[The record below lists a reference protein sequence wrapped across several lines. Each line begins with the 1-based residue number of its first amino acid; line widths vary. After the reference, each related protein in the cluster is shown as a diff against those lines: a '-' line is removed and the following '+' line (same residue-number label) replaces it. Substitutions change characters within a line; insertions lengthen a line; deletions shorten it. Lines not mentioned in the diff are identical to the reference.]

1 MLKIFRPLDRR
12 LTAELKGQR
21 KTIIIGLLCVIVTAL
36 LTSATIPVVTFS
48 VKAILEKDMAR
59 LGLLCLLIV
68 AIYSVKYWFTR
79 GQAYYLSKAASRLT
93 SELRIKLFRKLQR
106 LPISYFNDR
115 RAGAI
120 QSVLTND
127 VNVFQSAVTIVRDSI
142 DGPLKA
148 VSAFVTI
155 AVMQWQ
161 LSLVAM
167 LFIPP
172 MAFVIQRNA
181 RKMRAA
187 QTSVQNDL
195 ANLNAMTQEALMGT
209 RVVKAFSAEDRV
221 AQQYEG
227 LVEKSFASQMQAV
240 RRLASLRPLVELIGA
255 VALASILYICGVLA
269 TNGMLR
275 VWDLAGLIFAMDV
288 INQGART
295 MGYASNAYS
304 QVQAASDRIY
314 SEILDVPEQHA
325 DDAGTKELP
334 SPKGRIEFKNVSFI
348 YPDGTPALHRVS
360 FTLDPGKSLALVGPS
375 GAGKSTIADLLLRF
389 YDLAEGE
396 ILFDGV
402 DIRQLKPGWL
412 RSQIGVVPQQTFL
425 FAGSISENIRMGRPE
440 ATDDEVA
447 EAAKA
452 AHADGFVSE
461 MPDRYE
467 TPLGESGVRLS
478 GGERQRIA
486 IARAFVKKPKLLLL
500 DEATSN
506 LDAVSEKAVQ
516 EALEEI
522 MKGRTTLFI
531 AHRLTSAA
539 RADKILMLS
548 RGEVVEFGSH
558 KDLIEKNGAYAGM
571 YRAFSSGVIDDIG

>member
-1 MLKIFRPLDRR
+1 MV
-12 LTAELKGQR
+12 LTS
-21 KTIIIGLLCVIVTAL
+21 L

-48 VKAILEKDMAR
+48 VKAILEKDLDR

-142 DGPLKA
+142 DGPIKA

-221 AQQYEG
+221 AKQYES
-227 LVEKSFASQMQAV
+227 LVEKSFSSQMQAV

-269 TNGMLR
+269 TNGMLM

-325 DDAGTKELP
+325 DDAGTQELP
-334 SPKGRIEFKNVSFI
+334 SPKGRVEFKNVSFV
-348 YPDGTPALHRVS
+348 YPDGTPALHQVS

-461 MPDRYE
+461 MPDRYD
-467 TPLGESGVRLS
+467 TALGESGVRLS

-558 KDLIEKNGAYAGM
+558 KELIEKNGAYAGM